1 MRPATDAIHV
11 PGTFGSA
18 WHVPENHLCLTPNPQ
33 SKTSHPYWAQR
44 VDRLKAPDAPPEA
57 LNLNVAGRRAV
68 GPLQG
73 FGQLW
78 QKTFC
83 IRLVGASVTP
93 AEVIAEWKAELP
105 RFKPAESRFYPSPGG
120 IARGEEVLINA
131 WTPGGPIATGVVVL
145 YADDESFT
153 LMTPEG
159 HPESG
164 WVTMSAYVEDGV
176 TVAQVQG
183 LARASDP
190 IYELAFRAMGSR
202 LQDTIWE
209 HVLTELA
216 AHFGVKGQPV
226 EVDRWLLD
234 PKVQWRRAGNIWHN
248 AQIRTILY
256 QLAAPIRWV
265 RRVLRRD

>member
-1 MRPATDAIHV
+1 V

-120 IARGEEVLINA
+120 IAPGEVVLINA

-265 RRVLRRD
+265 RRVLRQD

>member
-1 MRPATDAIHV
+1 MTEATTGQ
-11 PGTFGSA
+11 PKS
-18 WHVPENHLCLTPNPQ
+18 
-33 SKTSHPYWAQR
+33 SHPYWAQR
-44 VDRLKAPDAPPEA
+44 VDELKAPDAPPEA

-78 QKTFC
+78 QKTFR
-83 IRLVGASVTP
+83 IRLEGASVTP

-105 RFKPAESRFYPSPGG
+105 SFKPADNRFYPSPRG
-120 IARGEEVLINA
+120 IAPGEVVLINA

-159 HPESG
+159 HPEAG
-164 WVTMSAYVEDGV
+164 WVTLSAYTEDGV

-190 IYELAFRAMGSR
+190 IYELAFRVMGSK
-202 LQDTIWE
+202 LQDYIWV

-216 AHFGVKGQPV
+216 AYFGVKGQV
-226 EVDRWLLD
+226 EVDRQLLD
-234 PKVQWRRAGNIWHN
+234 RRVQWRRVGNVWHN

-256 QLAAPIRWV
+256 HLTAPA
-265 RRVLRRD
+265 RRVKRILRKSRPRDGG

>member
-1 MRPATDAIHV
+1 MSDTD
-11 PGTFGSA
+11 PGGLKS
-18 WHVPENHLCLTPNPQ
+18 
-33 SKTSHPYWAQR
+33 SHPYWAQR
-44 VDRLKAPDAPPEA
+44 VDELKAPDAPPEA

-78 QKTFC
+78 QKTF
-83 IRLVGASVTP
+83 RLRLEGASVSP

-105 RFKPAESRFYPSPGG
+105 RFKPAENRFYPSPGG
-120 IARGEEVLINA
+120 IAPGEVVLINA

-159 HPESG
+159 HPEAG
-164 WVTMSAYVEDGV
+164 WVTMSAYTEDGV

-190 IYELAFRAMGSR
+190 IYELAFRVMGSK
-202 LQDTIWE
+202 LQDYIWV

-216 AHFGVKGQPV
+216 VYFGVKGQV
-226 EVDRWLLD
+226 EVDLQLLD
-234 PKVQWRRAGNIWHN
+234 PKVQWRRAGNVWHN

-256 QLAAPIRWV
+256 HLAAPVRWV
-265 RRVLRRD
+265 RRLFGSGPRQP

>member
-1 MRPATDAIHV
+1 MPDANRE
-11 PGTFGSA
+11 PSQ
-18 WHVPENHLCLTPNPQ
+18 PR
-33 SKTSHPYWAQR
+33 TSHPYWAQR
-44 VDRLKAPDAPPEA
+44 VDDLKAPDAPPEA

-78 QKTFC
+78 QKTFRM
-83 IRLVGASVTP
+83 RLEHASVTP

-105 RFKPAESRFYPSPGG
+105 RFKPAENRFYPSPGG
-120 IARGEEVLINA
+120 IAPGEVVLINA

-159 HPESG
+159 HPEAG
-164 WVTMSAYVEDGV
+164 WVTMSAYTEEGV

-190 IYELAFRAMGSR
+190 IYELAFRVMGSK
-202 LQDTIWE
+202 LQDYIWE

-216 AHFGVKGQPV
+216 AHFGVKGQAW
-226 EVDRWLLD
+226 RWIGNC
-234 PKVQWRRAGNIWHN
+234 WTRRCSG
-248 AQIRTILY
+248 
-256 QLAAPIRWV
+256 AAPATSGIM
-265 RRVLRRD
+265 RRSGRSCTMSLRRYGG

>member
-1 MRPATDAIHV
+1 MTGSRPDS
-11 PGTFGSA
+11 P
-18 WHVPENHLCLTPNPQ
+18 PQ
-33 SKTSHPYWAQR
+33 SSHPHWAQR
-44 VDRLKAPDAPPEA
+44 VDELKAPDAPPEA

-78 QKTFC
+78 QKTFR
-83 IRLVGASVTP
+83 IRLEGSSVTP

-105 RFKPAESRFYPSPGG
+105 RFKPAENRFYPSAGG
-120 IARGEEVLINA
+120 ITPGEVVLINA
-131 WTPGGPIATGVVVL
+131 WTPGGPIATGTVVL

-159 HPESG
+159 HPEAG

-183 LARASDP
+183 QARASDP
-190 IYELAFRAMGSR
+190 IYEVAFRLMGSQ
-202 LQDTIWE
+202 LQDYIWE

-216 AHFGVKGQPV
+216 AHFGVAKRAV
-226 EVDRWLLD
+226 EVDRQLLD
-234 PKVQWRRAGNIWHN
+234 RKVQWRRAGNVWHN
-248 AQIRTILY
+248 AQIRTLLY
-256 QLAAPIRWV
+256 QLGAPLRWA
-265 RRVLRRD
+265 RRILRAPK